1 MLLYLGTSRGFMDDA
16 VHNRI
21 ADKLK
26 DAFFGYFRYNPPHS
40 EVASWR
46 NSLRATAQVF
56 AGAGLV
62 DHGVIL
68 EYQLPLTSRRLDC
81 MVCGRDRDMRDQAV
95 IIELKQWEKSETAPG
110 DNEVLAWLGG
120 AEREVLHPSVQV
132 GQYSRYLQDAHT
144 AFYAGDTP
152 IRLSA
157 CAYLHNYNFTEGD
170 PLLAPKFADSLLQY
184 PVYGGEQV
192 EPLSDFLTARLMN
205 GRGME
210 VLRRV
215 ESSEYRPSRKLLDH
229 VAQMIRRE
237 PAYTLLDE
245 QLVVFDRVL
254 VEARTGLT
262 SLRKRAIIIKG
273 GPGTGKSVVAINL
286 MASLLAEGYN
296 AHYATGSRAFTE
308 TLRKVIGR
316 RGEVQFKYFNS
327 YGAAPPR
334 TVDVLIADEAH
345 RIRETSAGRYTPR
358 DKRHDRPQV
367 RELLEAAKL
376 AVFFVDD
383 HQVVRPNEIG
393 SADYI
398 RSHAQAAGCEVREY
412 ELEAQFRCNGS
423 EAFVNWINNTL
434 GVQRTANV
442 IWDRHEEF
450 DFKIIDD
457 PFALEAAIRE
467 RATAGNTA
475 RVVAGF
481 CWKWSDPDEHGY
493 LREDVVIGEYRRPWD
508 ARPDARRLAPGIP
521 KASLW
526 AYDPNGI
533 DQVGCVYTAQGF
545 EFDYVGVIFGPDLIY
560 DPKSASWRGVRE
572 RSADQVVKRSKDHFT
587 DLVKNTYR
595 VLLSRGMK
603 GCYVH
608 FMDEDTRNF
617 FRSRM
622 E

>member
-1 MLLYLGTSRGFMDDA
+1 MRLFSGTSRDFMDDT

-26 DAFFGYFRYNPPHS
+26 DAFFGYFRYHPPHS
-40 EVASWR
+40 EVAAWR

-56 AGAGLV
+56 SAAGLV
-62 DHGVIL
+62 DQGVIL

-81 MVCGRDRDMRDQAV
+81 MICGRDQTRQDQAV
-95 IIELKQWEKSETAPG
+95 IIELKQWERSEPAPG
-110 DNEVLAWLGG
+110 ENEVMAWLGG

-132 GQYSRYLQDAHT
+132 GQYSRYLQDTHT
-144 AFYAGDTP
+144 AFYAGDSP

-157 CAYLHNYNFTEGD
+157 CAYLHNYNFVAED
-170 PLLAPKFADSLLQY
+170 PLLAPKFADSLLLY
-184 PVYGGEQV
+184 PAYGGEQV
-192 EPLSDFLTARLMN
+192 DTLCEFLTARLAG
-205 GRGME
+205 GRGAE
-210 VLRRV
+210 VLKRV
-215 ESSEYRPSRKLLDH
+215 ESSEYRASRKLLDH
-229 VAQMIRRE
+229 VARMIRRE

-254 VEARTGLT
+254 AEARGGL
-262 SLRKRAIIIKG
+262 SSGRKRAIIVKG

-286 MASLLAEGYN
+286 MASLLDEGCD
-296 AHYATGSRAFTE
+296 AHYATGSKAFTE

-327 YGAAPPR
+327 YTTAKPN

-358 DKRHDRPQV
+358 ASRPDHPQV
-367 RELLEAAKL
+367 RELLDATKL

-393 SADYI
+393 SSDYI
-398 RSHAQAAGCEVREY
+398 RTHAQAMGCEVREY

-423 EAFVNWINNTL
+423 DAFVNWIGNTL
-434 GVQRTANV
+434 GIQRTANV
-442 IWDRHEEF
+442 IWDRSEDF

-457 PFALEAAIRE
+457 PFALEKAIRE
-467 RATAGNTA
+467 KVALGHTG

-481 CWKWSDPDEHGY
+481 CWDWSDPDEHGY
-493 LREDVVIGEYRRPWD
+493 LKEDVVIGEYRRPWD
-508 ARPDARRLAPGIP
+508 ARPHARKLAAGIP

-545 EFDYVGVIFGPDLIY
+545 EFDYVGVIFGPDLVY
-560 DPKSASWRGVRE
+560 DPKTASWKGVRE
-572 RSADQVVKRSKDHFT
+572 RSSDQVVKRAKGQFV

-595 VLLSRGMK
+595 VLLSRGIQ
-603 GCYVH
+603 GCYVY
-608 FMDEDTRNF
+608 FMDEDTGNF